1 MASSKKNN
9 ENENIVKGRTKSG
22 IKFQIDKRITEDNRA
37 MYFVRNMRKYK
48 DSEDTEEKLKVTDA
62 VYSLLELIFGSGD
75 GLMIFMNEVALKHN
89 GVADSV
95 SLMKELTD
103 IFEACNLKN

>member
-1 MASSKKNN
+1 MSKKKT
-9 ENENIVKGRTKSG
+9 ENENIIKGQTKSG

-48 DSEDTEEKLKVTDA
+48 DDEDEDSKAKVTDA
-62 VYSLLELIFGSGD
+62 VYSLLELVFGSGD
-75 GLMIFMNEVALKHN
+75 GLMVFMNEVAHRHD

-95 SLMKELTD
+95 SLMQELSE
-103 IFEACNLKN
+103 IFEACGLKN